1 IQADIMN
8 QEELLAKL
16 KKDVRSILTSSKLGL
31 DPDQLR
37 RDYVTVVGCP
47 MPLKPLGFRNVM
59 DMIQEMP
66 DVVSVNYRQDGSL
79 YLKAVSDG
87 KTQNIEELV
96 ARQRTSKSDK
106 VRKFAPNHYY
116 HRPPFTVLSRR
127 GRLPPPLPAHLRA
140 QLRILLSQV

>member
-1 IQADIMN
+1 MN

-37 RDYVTVVGCP
+37 RDYVTVVGRP
-47 MPLKPLGFRNVM
+47 MPLKLLGFRNVM

-66 DVVSVNYRQDGSL
+66 DVVSVNYSQD
-79 YLKAVSDG
+79 AVSDG

-106 VRKFAPNHYY
+106 VRKFAPTHYY

-140 QLRILLSQV
+140 QLRILLSQ